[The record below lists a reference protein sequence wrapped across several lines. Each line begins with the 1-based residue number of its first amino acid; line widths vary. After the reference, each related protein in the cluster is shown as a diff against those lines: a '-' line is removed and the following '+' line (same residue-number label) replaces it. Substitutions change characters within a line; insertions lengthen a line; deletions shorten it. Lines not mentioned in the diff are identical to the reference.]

1 MIMTNIKLAEGERLF
16 TEQRTV
22 VFRKESY
29 DYIHVGIMDKDG
41 ESWTTT
47 ELDEVNMN
55 QVYNQYRV
63 RHGIPFP
70 DEVRALRKY
79 YGLSALK
86 MSDILGFG
94 ANQYRYYENG
104 EIPSTSNARMLIA
117 IRDKRTFLSFLEAS
131 AQIIGEQ
138 DCTKIYSRI
147 MGLPQYVCPENQP
160 SALSGYVS
168 YSPAKIESA
177 VKYFIKEMGGV
188 FVTKMNKLLFYADF
202 LCYRRKGYGLTGLK
216 YSALPYGPVPEN
228 WGRVYDSIP
237 GIRMDEYVFPDMTS
251 GIELNSGIESDLN
264 VFDEMEVGV
273 LKDVAEQFRNTKAGE
288 ISQISHKEKGWL
300 DNYKSRVCINYSYA
314 FDLSLV

>member
-1 MIMTNIKLAEGERLF
+1 MNKIKLSDGERLF
-16 TEQRTV
+16 TELRTV
-22 VFRKESY
+22 VFRKEQF
-29 DYIHVGIMDKDG
+29 DYIHVGIMDKKG

-70 DEVRALRKY
+70 DEVCALRKY

-86 MSDILGFG
+86 MSEILGFG

-104 EIPSTSNARMLIA
+104 EMPSTSNARMLIA

-131 AQIIGEQ
+131 IQIIGEK
-138 DCTKIYSRI
+138 DYAKIRKQVV
-147 MGLPQYVCPENQP
+147 GLPQYECPENQP
-160 SALSGYVS
+160 SELSGYVS
-168 YSPAKIESA
+168 FSPAKIAAA
-177 VKYFIKEMGGV
+177 VKYFIKEMEGV

-202 LCYRRKGYGLTGLK
+202 LCYRRKGYGITGLE

-251 GIELNSGIESDLN
+251 GIELNSDTKPDME
-264 VFDEMEVGV
+264 VFDETEVNV
-273 LKDVAEQFRNTKAGE
+273 LKDVAERFKDTKAGE

-300 DNYKSRVCINYSYA
+300 DNHGSKRSIDYSYA
-314 FDLSLV
+314 FDLSMA